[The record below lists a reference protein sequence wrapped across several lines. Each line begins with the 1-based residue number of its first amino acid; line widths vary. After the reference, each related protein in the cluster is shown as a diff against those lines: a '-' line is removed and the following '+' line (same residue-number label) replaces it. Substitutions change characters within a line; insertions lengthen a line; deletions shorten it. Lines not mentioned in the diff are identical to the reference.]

1 MGTYRHFIE
10 VLKKRLEVFDL
21 SWLVADISVLLL
33 CWSGVEWSGTVLVGE
48 LSPPSCGDRERR
60 LVERGLAVWRLTSG
74 DIDHTTPHHASC
86 SREQPTDIRY
96 QVGTRQTYKVH

>member
-1 MGTYRHFIE
+1 M
-10 VLKKRLEVFDL
+10 
-21 SWLVADISVLLL
+21 
-33 CWSGVEWSGTVLVGE
+33 EWSGTVLVGE

-96 QVGTRQTYKVH
+96 QVGTRQTYKVHCKGTITERQRHREEHNNSE